1 MNDKWEALNPEDDV
15 LYFRQPLFEDSNHT
29 QLLFE
34 LINKIKT
41 ASCEG
46 VSLRAFFEEGLDC
59 HVLIPGKKW
68 REGKIRLCVEFCSDD
83 SEKLDK
89 NQQESDTDNYRQFK
103 DFTYYKE
110 FNN

>member
-1 MNDKWEALNPEDDV
+1 MNYKWEALNPEDDV
-15 LYFRQPLFEDSNHT
+15 VYFRQPLFEDSNHT

-34 LINKIKT
+34 LINKIKA

-68 REGKIRLCVEFCSDD
+68 REGKIRLCVEFCSDEPEESD
-83 SEKLDK
+83 NS
-89 NQQESDTDNYRQFK
+89 QQELEIDYYRQFHE
-103 DFTYYKE
+103 FTNYKE

>member
-15 LYFRQPLFEDSNHT
+15 VYFRQPLFEDSNHT

-34 LINKIKT
+34 IINKIKA

-46 VSLRAFFEEGLDC
+46 VSLRVFFEEGLDC
-59 HVLIPGKKW
+59 HVLVPSKKW
-68 REGKIRLCVEFCSDD
+68 REGKIRLCVEFCSNEPEESDN
-83 SEKLDK
+83 S
-89 NQQESDTDNYRQFK
+89 QQESEIEYYRQFK
-103 DFTYYKE
+103 DFSNYKE

>member
-46 VSLRAFFEEGLDC
+46 VSLRG
-59 HVLIPGKKW
+59 
-68 REGKIRLCVEFCSDD
+68 D
-83 SEKLDK
+83 S
-89 NQQESDTDNYRQFK
+89 
-103 DFTYYKE
+103 
-110 FNN
+110 